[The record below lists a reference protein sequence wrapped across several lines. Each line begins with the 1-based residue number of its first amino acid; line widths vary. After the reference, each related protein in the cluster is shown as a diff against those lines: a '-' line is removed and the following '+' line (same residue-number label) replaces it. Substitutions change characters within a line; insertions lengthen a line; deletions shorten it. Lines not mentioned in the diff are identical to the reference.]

1 VSAQR
6 ARSAVTPDHRSA
18 HPNIPGVP
26 WWGAVLL
33 AVTLTAVG
41 FAYDAG
47 AGDKE
52 LSMVFAASY
61 ALGCI
66 FAALAVRQS
75 GIFTAVI
82 QPPLILFVAVP
93 SAYFLFHGAQ
103 FTDIK
108 DTLINFGY
116 PLIERFPLMFFTS
129 AAVLLIGMA
138 RWYYGMSSRRG
149 AARST
154 AKDAKETTS
163 SSRVSSVTSKLS
175 SLLTGEPA
183 EDAVDSKESPRRRHT
198 IERPTRAAKSATGTT
213 RTPRTAKRATPS
225 RSRHARPPE
234 TEIIEPVAER
244 PRRPRTARHSEQPP
258 VPPAEPR
265 RRPRTSST
273 REPRKAVPPA
283 DRRSSSERRER
294 RRRFDD
300 DPPREPHVSN
310 GNGTHHPISRVR
322 YRGDADDSDNRVEY
336 RTRPRSPRGGSEAES
351 WEYDI

>member
-1 VSAQR
+1 
-6 ARSAVTPDHRSA
+6 
-18 HPNIPGVP
+18 
-26 WWGAVLL
+26 VLL
-33 AVTLTAVG
+33 AITMTAVG

-47 AGDKE
+47 TGDKQ
-52 LSMVFAASY
+52 LSMVFATLY

-66 FAALAVRQS
+66 FAVLAVRQAA
-75 GIFTAVI
+75 IFTAVI
-82 QPPLILFVAVP
+82 QPPLILFIAVP
-93 SAYFLFHGAQ
+93 TAYFLFHGAQ
-103 FTDIK
+103 ITGVK

-129 AAVLLIGMA
+129 AAVLLIGMG

-149 AARST
+149 TARTT
-154 AKDAKETTS
+154 AKDAKEKAS
-163 SSRVSSVTSKLS
+163 DRVSSVTSKMS
-175 SLLTGEPA
+175 SLLTGDPADA
-183 EDAVDSKESPRRRHT
+183 EDGAVDTKESTRRRHT
-198 IERPTRAAKSATGTT
+198 IERSARAAKSTERTT

-244 PRRPRTARHSEQPP
+244 PRRPRSSRQSEQPP

-265 RRPRTSST
+265 RRSRTSST

-283 DRRSSSERRER
+283 ERRASYERPER
-294 RRRFDD
+294 RRRRLDD
-300 DPPREPHVSN
+300 YPPREPHVSN

-322 YRGDADDSDNRVEY
+322 YRGGADESDDRAAH
-336 RTRPRSPRGGSEAES
+336 RSRPRSSRSGWEADS

>member
-1 VSAQR
+1 
-6 ARSAVTPDHRSA
+6 
-18 HPNIPGVP
+18 
-26 WWGAVLL
+26 VLL

-41 FAYDAG
+41 FAFDAG
-47 AGDKE
+47 SGDKE

-66 FAALAVRQS
+66 FAVLAVRQT

-103 FTDIK
+103 FTGIK

-116 PLIERFPLMFFTS
+116 PLIERFPVMFFTS

-149 AARST
+149 AAPST
-154 AKDAKETTS
+154 AKETTS
-163 SSRVSSVTSKLS
+163 SSRVSSVTSKMS
-175 SLLTGEPA
+175 SLLTGGAAESA
-183 EDAVDSKESPRRRHT
+183 EDTVDTAEPRRRHT
-198 IERPTRAAKSATGTT
+198 IERPSRSAKPAAARSGRTTKRAA
-213 RTPRTAKRATPS
+213 PS

-244 PRRPRTARHSEQPP
+244 PRRPRTPRQSEQSP

-265 RRPRTSST
+265 RRPRTST

-283 DRRSSSERRER
+283 DRRASYERPERPER
-294 RRRFDD
+294 RRRVDD
-300 DPPREPHVSN
+300 DYQPREPHGSN
-310 GNGTHHPISRVR
+310 GNGTHHPVSRVR
-322 YRGDADDSDNRVEY
+322 YRGDPEDSDNRAEH
-336 RTRPRSPRGGSEAES
+336 RTRPRSSRSPWEAES
-351 WEYDI
+351 WEYDV

>member
-1 VSAQR
+1 M
-6 ARSAVTPDHRSA
+6 
-18 HPNIPGVP
+18 
-26 WWGAVLL
+26 LF

-47 AGDKE
+47 TGNKE

-61 ALGCI
+61 ALGCVI
-66 FAALAVRQS
+66 AVLAVRQS
-75 GIFTAVI
+75 AIFTAVI

-93 SAYFLFHGAQ
+93 TAYFLFYGSQ
-103 FTDIK
+103 LTGIK

-138 RWYYGMSSRRG
+138 RWYYGMSSRGG

-154 AKDAKETTS
+154 TKDAGEKTS
-163 SSRVSSVTSKLS
+163 GSRVSSVTSKVS

-183 EDAVDSKESPRRRHT
+183 ESAKDDVDTKGSPRRRHT
-198 IERPTRAAKSATGTT
+198 IERPTRAAKSAAGPT
-213 RTPRTAKRATPS
+213 RTPKTAKRATPS

-244 PRRPRTARHSEQPP
+244 PRRRRTPRQSEQPP

-273 REPRKAVPPA
+273 REPRKTVPPA
-283 DRRSSSERRER
+283 DRRSSYERPER

-300 DPPREPHVSN
+300 YPPREPRVSN

-322 YRGDADDSDNRVEY
+322 YRGDADDSDDRAEY
-336 RTRPRSPRGGSEAES
+336 RARPRSSRSSRETDS

>member
-1 VSAQR
+1 M
-6 ARSAVTPDHRSA
+6 
-18 HPNIPGVP
+18 
-26 WWGAVLL
+26 LL
-33 AVTLTAVG
+33 AVTFTAVG

-47 AGDKE
+47 SGDKE
-52 LSMVFAASY
+52 LSTVFAASY
-61 ALGCI
+61 VLGCI
-66 FAALAVRQS
+66 FAVLAVRQS

-93 SAYFLFHGAQ
+93 SAYFLFYGAQ
-103 FTDIK
+103 LTGIK

-138 RWYYGMSSRRG
+138 RWYYGMSSRGG

-154 AKDAKETTS
+154 AKDAKEKPS
-163 SSRVSSVTSKLS
+163 SSLVSSVTSKVS

-183 EDAVDSKESPRRRHT
+183 ESAEDDVDTKESPRRRHT
-198 IERPTRAAKSATGTT
+198 IERPTRAAKSAAGTT
-213 RTPRTAKRATPS
+213 RTRKTAKRATPS

-244 PRRPRTARHSEQPP
+244 PRRPRTPRHGEQPP

-273 REPRKAVPPA
+273 REPRKTMPPA
-283 DRRSSSERRER
+283 DRRSSYEPSGAAASTTIRR
-294 RRRFDD
+294 
-300 DPPREPHVSN
+300 
-310 GNGTHHPISRVR
+310 GNPTSATEMGRITRSRGCATAATPATATTAR
-322 YRGDADDSDNRVEY
+322 KTGPGGGRHAAAGNTTSKPA
-336 RTRPRSPRGGSEAES
+336 RS
-351 WEYDI
+351 